1 MLKSRKRKKCPPGCV
16 KKPIRKASRKRRSM
30 KRKASRKMS
39 RKRRS
44 VKRKASRKRR
54 SVKRKAS
61 RKRRSVKRKASRKM
75 SRKRKSA
82 KKKASRKRK
91 SAKKKASR
99 KRKSAKKKA
108 SRKRKS
114 AKKKASRKRK
124 SAKKKASRKRGE
136 EVRSQLLREGRHARA
151 REKRRIMQK
160 SISALTPGQLTRRFP
175 GGLGYRKKQLYF
187 YKDGKKVV
195 RPYTVLI
202 DRRPVK
208 MEEIKTPTRCMLK
221 PRLLEKNKVPY
232 EPCDVLNEKKVFV
245 VNREIPNA
253 ADEHE
258 FKKLFG

>member
-99 KRKSAKKKA
+99 KRKSTKNKFRVKP
-108 SRKRKS
+108 
-114 AKKKASRKRK
+114 
-124 SAKKKASRKRGE
+124 GE
-136 EVRSQLLREGRHARA
+136 EVRSQLLREGRHERA